1 MLSHDEIL
9 RAMEDT
15 PTDRRLVITPML
27 SESQIGEMSV
37 DLRLGREFV
46 TTRRAN
52 IPAIEPLKKDQAEVQ
67 TRKWQEVLLVPRG
80 KTLVLHPGELILGG
94 SFEYVRLPPNLGA
107 YVTSRSSWGRLGLV
121 IATATA
127 IAPGYRGIITL
138 ELTNVGNAPLVLSP
152 GVRIAQML
160 FHRIGEDVIYRGRYR
175 CPTVPEMGKIHADAE
190 LAFWLRE
197 RAPEG

>member
-1 MLSHDEIL
+1 MLGREAIL
-9 RAMEDT
+9 RAMREERL
-15 PTDRRLVITPML
+15 DRRLIITPL
-27 SESQIGEMSV
+27 LTPSQIGEVSI
-37 DLRLGREFV
+37 DLRLGTEFV

-52 IPAIEPLKKDQAEVQ
+52 IPAFEPLKGDAAALQ
-67 TRKWQEVLLVPRG
+67 TMKWQESLLVPRG
-80 KTLVLHPGELILGG
+80 KTLVLHPGELILGA
-94 SFEYVRLPPNLGA
+94 SFEYVRLPPNIGA

-160 FHRIGEDVIYRGRYR
+160 FHGLEEDVTYSGRYR
-175 CPTVPEMGKIHADAE
+175 CPTVPEMGKIYADEE
-190 LAFWLRE
+190 LRFWMSK
-197 RAPEG
+197 GSG